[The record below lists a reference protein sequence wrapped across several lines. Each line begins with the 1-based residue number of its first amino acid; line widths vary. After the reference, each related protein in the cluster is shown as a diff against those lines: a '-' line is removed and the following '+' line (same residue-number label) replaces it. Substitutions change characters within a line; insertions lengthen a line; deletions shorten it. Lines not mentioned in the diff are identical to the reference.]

1 MKSGQVCV
9 SCDARD
15 KESGLGFLSFLTL
28 KNGRHISLDLSILRK
43 NQSFAYFLQD
53 LLI

>member
-1 MKSGQVCV
+1 MAFGVF
-9 SCDARD
+9 
-15 KESGLGFLSFLTL
+15 ELLLTL

-43 NQSFAYFLQD
+43 NQPFAYFLQD